1 MHVIFKPNRRIF
13 ALFILLFI
21 AACGK
26 SRGPSPVPL
35 PVVPPPVVVPPV
47 VIPPPIVVPPVVQ
60 ETDVYVSGN
69 LLVGFNSTAVYWKG
83 NTLVKLGDG
92 SSNTVANAIFIKDND
107 VYVAGSA
114 QVSGKKKAV
123 YWKNGNM
130 VVLDDGAATDIV
142 VQGTDVYV
150 SGNFDYYV
158 YGTSVPPVMVAA
170 YWKNGVIN
178 KLVNPIGDIS
188 GGLPNADALAIS
200 VSGNDVYVGGFG
212 NGTYGGGN
220 TVALYWKNGAATNL
234 TTYSSSF
241 GNLCAKSMVTDLVV
255 QGTDIYMAG
264 FIIPAT
270 GILAKPTDIGG
281 AVYWKNTT
289 GVQLF
294 DNSIYS
300 KSSVIGINGS
310 AVYTAGPYD
319 AINAYYK
326 KDNTTIMLGMSEQ
339 SPNAT
344 GIAFYNNDLYISGY
358 SSPPGNNSGIAG
370 YWKNNSLVVLA
381 TSRAQATGIVVTKH
395 K

>member
-1 MHVIFKPNRRIF
+1 M
-13 ALFILLFI
+13 
-21 AACGK
+21 
-26 SRGPSPVPL
+26 
-35 PVVPPPVVVPPV
+35 
-47 VIPPPIVVPPVVQ
+47 
-60 ETDVYVSGN
+60 
-69 LLVGFNSTAVYWKG
+69 YWKG

-92 SSNTVANAIFIKDND
+92 TSNTVAKAIFIKDDD

-114 QVSGKKKAV
+114 EVSGKKKAV
-123 YWKNGNM
+123 YWKNGSM
-130 VVLDDGAATDIV
+130 VILDDGAATDIV
-142 VQGTDVYV
+142 VQGPDVYV
-150 SGNFDYYV
+150 SGNFDNYV

-188 GGLPNADALAIS
+188 GGLPNANALAIS

-220 TVALYWKNGAATNL
+220 IVALYWKNGTATNL

-241 GNLCAKSMVTDLVV
+241 GNLSAKSTVNDLVV

-281 AVYWKNTT
+281 AVYWKNTI

-310 AVYTAGPYD
+310 IVYTAGPYD
-319 AINAYYK
+319 ASNGYYK
-326 KDNTTIMLGMSEQ
+326 KDNAVVMLGMNGQ
-339 SPNAT
+339 APNPT
-344 GIAFYNNDLYISGY
+344 GIAFYNNDVYICGY
-358 SSPPGNNSGIAG
+358 GSAQGSNSGIAG
-370 YWKNNSLVVLA
+370 YWKNASLVMLA
-381 TSRAQATGIVVTKH
+381 TSGAQATGIVVIKH